1 MKFYDLDAD
10 DERAKQKFSIV
21 SDVVK
26 LMREVDPT
34 RPVCFDSNYLHKKAT
49 KRFGKDFVS
58 TMDDG
63 DIDDQHAYYN
73 WYDFS
78 LFRFFNGEFQRDFKS
93 EGRPLISQEM
103 STGYLTMKP
112 DIRHVPTNSYI
123 RIRLR

>member
-93 EGRPLISQEM
+93 EGVRSFHR
-103 STGYLTMKP
+103 K
-112 DIRHVPTNSYI
+112 
-123 RIRLR
+123 